1 MGRNIGPAQFRR
13 THGGSAGANRFLRK
27 ITLVA
32 TLGGLLFGIDTG
44 VISGALLYLR
54 QDLGLSSFQEALVV
68 TALLF
73 PGAVGG
79 AVLGGPLADRIGRR
93 KTLLVCAVVLAL
105 STLGCAVAPGVGALV
120 AARVLLGA
128 GIGCASVT
136 CPVYLAEMAPADRRG
151 RMVTINEL
159 MIVTGLFVAFSTNL
173 ILSSVIVDPQVWRY
187 MLGIAA
193 VPAVALFIGMLL
205 LPDSPRWYARA
216 GRLNDAHETLAR
228 GRNAEDVEAEFAE
241 IRAAAQDEARRDN
254 VREALRLLR
263 RSSAT
268 RRILWIGIALAVAQQ
283 ASGGNAVTYY
293 APSVLAGAGW
303 GSSASLMASVGIGV
317 TVIVA
322 TVAGLWLLGFVPRR
336 RMLMTGFGAM
346 VVSHACL
353 GASFLLP
360 AGSLKT
366 YLMLAFMLCVE
377 ASMAMFVGTSSWLV
391 LSEIFPMAIRG
402 FAMGMAV
409 AGLWL
414 ANSAISF
421 LFPLLVSGV
430 GATVI
435 FFVFAAVNVI
445 SLGFVARFVPET
457 KDRPLEQLEAEL
469 GEGPALADRVA
480 QAGQQSK
487 TGEESPAGV
496 TGAP

>member
-1 MGRNIGPAQFRR
+1 MGRSISLAQSPR
-13 THGGSAGANRFLRK
+13 TDGGSVGANRFLRQ

-54 QDLGLSSFQEALVV
+54 QDLGLSPFQEALVV

-73 PGAVGG
+73 PGAVSG

-93 KTLLVCAVVLAL
+93 KTLMVCAVVLAL
-105 STLGCAVAPGVGALV
+105 ATLGCAVAPGVGTLV
-120 AARVLLGA
+120 AARVLLGV
-128 GIGCASVT
+128 GVGCASVT
-136 CPVYLAEMAPADRRG
+136 CPVYLAEMAPAERRG
-151 RMVTINEL
+151 RMVTVNEL

-173 ILSSVIVDPQVWRY
+173 ILSSVIDDPQVWRY

-205 LPDSPRWYARA
+205 LPDSPRWYART
-216 GRLNDAHETLAR
+216 GRLDEARETLVR
-228 GRNAEDVEAEFAE
+228 GRNAGDVDAEFAE
-241 IRAAAQDEARRDN
+241 IRATAQAEARREN
-254 VREALRLLR
+254 GREVLRLLR
-263 RSSAT
+263 KSSAT

-322 TVAGLWLLGFVPRR
+322 TVVGLWLLGFVPRR

-353 GASFLLP
+353 GVSFMLP
-360 AGSLKT
+360 AGLVKT
-366 YLMLAFMLCVE
+366 YVMVAFMLCVE

-402 FAMGMAV
+402 FAMGVAV

-421 LFPLLVSGV
+421 LFPLVVSGV
-430 GATVI
+430 GATAI
-435 FFVFAAVNVI
+435 FFVFAAVNIV

-457 KDRPLEQLEAEL
+457 KDRPLEELEADLRDAPE
-469 GEGPALADRVA
+469 LADRAAEV
-480 QAGQQSK
+480 GKQSK
-487 TGEESPAGV
+487 TGAESPA
-496 TGAP
+496 